1 MKKES
6 SFLNLPSNKLNKK
19 TLNTGKSILYPEVEI
34 NLINF
39 IEFNRKCLNPISTW
53 SLLLKLYALV
63 PERKELSIK
72 TNQMFIYRLLR
83 RNGYSFR
90 TKTHIGQKLSENCFI
105 QASLFLNE
113 CLNKRLEYNFWDA
126 VIGNFDETPIVFNMI
141 PNETSS

>member
-63 PERKELSIK
+63 P
-72 TNQMFIYRLLR
+72 
-83 RNGYSFR
+83 
-90 TKTHIGQKLSENCFI
+90 
-105 QASLFLNE
+105 
-113 CLNKRLEYNFWDA
+113 
-126 VIGNFDETPIVFNMI
+126 
-141 PNETSS
+141 